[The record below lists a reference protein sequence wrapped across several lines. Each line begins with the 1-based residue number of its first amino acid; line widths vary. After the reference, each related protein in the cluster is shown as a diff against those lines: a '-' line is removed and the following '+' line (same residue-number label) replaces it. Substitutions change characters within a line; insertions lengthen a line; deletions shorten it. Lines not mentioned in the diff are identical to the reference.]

1 MKEQLNSQNIFSIRK
16 YTIGVCSVAIGI
28 FFLCSGTIA
37 SAEAYSSKS
46 EVTTV
51 REVHENMLSA
61 ETSQSE
67 NAAKE
72 EVLDANEFS
81 VSDGDFVQ
89 NAAIQDLHLLSNP
102 SVGEAHENMRS
113 AETSPSEN
121 AAKEEV
127 LDANEYSVSDSDFV
141 QNAEIQDL
149 NLVNNP
155 SFESGDFVSNKPTS
169 VIYRDKDYKDYKT
182 NENGNTIYKTKI
194 NSTNDFILF
203 EVNTIPGKTYRAI
216 ADLKID
222 VLGNSK
228 ANGAFFDIKSIS
240 ADGTQKTLEGGKGVN
255 QMQDSLGD
263 WSLQEITFTAES
275 YKTHIGLVKWHE
287 NSNDLET
294 INTTIKMNSLKI
306 FEDTKYDEIWK
317 DTFSESKLN
326 DNIWGYELGN
336 IRGNEQQHYSSSAE
350 NVTVKDG
357 KLVLTVTDRPIE
369 DQYYNKDKH
378 GDRARLVKYNSGSI
392 RTSGKQEFLYG
403 RIEARMKLPKGKGVF
418 PAFWTLGADFNLDG
432 RIESGQGY
440 NWPSTGEIDIME
452 LTGTENGS
460 GNKTVYG
467 TPHFFFPG
475 ADADNDGNVGSG
487 YSGNLSLNEDFS
499 EDYHIFGIN
508 WSEDRI
514 EWYVDDVIYNTLV
527 YDKSERSQAL
537 KKAFNRPQFI
547 QFNLATGGNWPGDAG
562 NNLAGQTVEVDW
574 VRWLQNEEQKQSM
587 LNYYADKPII
597 SGVRNITVIQ
607 GTIPDLLEGI
617 SINNSDY
624 KVDYSIDNEY
634 MFINQGAEAGRNEV
648 TNVVE
653 NSSKAEK
660 IAQLEPG
667 VYNIYYTSIPLKSD
681 YDSKGFPIYKMTR
694 ESSQL
699 IVLPHQLE
707 ARVGQELSTI
717 KLPSGWRWQNPT
729 EIIDKNTDYGIVFV
743 NPNDTIKLSNRREVY
758 TQINS
763 DSFLSVD

>member
-1 MKEQLNSQNIFSIRK
+1 MKKQLDSQKIFSIRK
-16 YTIGVCSVAIGI
+16 YASGIFSVAIGI
-28 FFLCSGTIA
+28 SFLCSGTIA
-37 SAEAYSSKS
+37 SAEMYSNES
-46 EVTTV
+46 ETPTV
-51 REVHENMLSA
+51 REISKTM
-61 ETSQSE
+61 TSSEIPQSE
-67 NAAKE
+67 NITNKVILATDDLSASDDNFSSTTEKSDLNSMDNLVPV
-72 EVLDANEFS
+72 EV
-81 VSDGDFVQ
+81 
-89 NAAIQDLHLLSNP
+89 
-102 SVGEAHENMRS
+102 ENI
-113 AETSPSEN
+113 ETVEIVESEN
-121 AAKEEV
+121 ITDKDS
-127 LDANEYSVSDSDFV
+127 LDINKFSDTDV
-141 QNAEIQDL
+141 TAEQNIDIQRL
-149 NLVNNP
+149 NLVSNP
-155 SFESGDFVSNKPTS
+155 SFESGDYASNKPTP
-169 VIYRDKDYKDYKT
+169 VIYRDKNYKAYRAIGD
-182 NENGNTIYKTKI
+182 GNTIYQTKT
-194 NSTNDFILF
+194 NSTNDFVLF
-203 EVNTIPGKTYRAI
+203 EVKTIPGKTYRAI
-216 ADLKID
+216 ADIKID
-222 VLGNSK
+222 VVGNSK

-240 ADGTQKTLEGGKGVN
+240 NDGTQKTLEGGKGVN
-255 QMQDSLGD
+255 QMQNSLGN

-275 YKTHIGLVKWHE
+275 YKTHIGLIKWHE
-287 NSNDLET
+287 DSNNLET
-294 INTTIKMNSLKI
+294 INTTIKMNSLKV
-306 FEDTKYDEIWK
+306 FDDTKYDEIWK
-317 DTFSESKLN
+317 DTFSEDKLN
-326 DNIWGYELGN
+326 DDIWGYELGN
-336 IRGNEQQHYSSSAE
+336 IRGNEQQHYSSSSE
-350 NVTVKDG
+350 NVIVRDG
-357 KLVLTVTDRPIE
+357 KLIITVTDRPTE

-378 GDRARLVKYNSGSI
+378 GDRARLVKYNSGSV

-403 RIEARMKLPKGKGVF
+403 RVEARMKLPKGKGVF

-452 LTGTENGS
+452 LTGTENGR

-499 EDYHIFGIN
+499 ENYHVFGIN

-527 YDKSERSQAL
+527 YDSSERSQAL

-597 SGVRNITVIQ
+597 SGVKNITVIQ
-607 GTIPDLLEGI
+607 GEVADLLDGI
-617 SINNSDY
+617 SINNPDY

-634 MFINQGAEAGRNEV
+634 MFINHGAEGGRNEV
-648 TNVVE
+648 VNVVE
-653 NSSKAEK
+653 NSTRAEK
-660 IAQLEPG
+660 IAQLESG
-667 VYNIYYTSIPLKSD
+667 VYNIYYTSIPVKSD
-681 YDSKGFPIYKMTR
+681 YDSKGSPIYKMTR

-717 KLPSGWRWQNPT
+717 KLPTGWKWQNPK
-729 EIIDKNTDYGIVFV
+729 EIIDKNTNYGIIFI
-743 NPNDTIKLSNRREVY
+743 NPNDTIASSNRREFY

-763 DSFLSVD
+763 DIFSYVD